1 MGILKGVGVAEG
13 FVAAHEIAEG
23 VPDED
28 LLNVLRPS
36 QYRHQL
42 GRAVDAFAIKFLHAS
57 AINPA
62 SGIHGLARIAAL
74 LAAVMIVALEGH
86 A

>member
-1 MGILKGVGVAEG
+1 MCILQSVCVAER

-42 GRAVDAFAIKFLHAS
+42 GRTVDAFAVKLLHAG
-57 AINPA
+57 AIDPA
-62 SGIHGLARIAAL
+62 SGIHGLASIAAL
-74 LAAVMIVALEGH
+74 IAAVMIVALEGH